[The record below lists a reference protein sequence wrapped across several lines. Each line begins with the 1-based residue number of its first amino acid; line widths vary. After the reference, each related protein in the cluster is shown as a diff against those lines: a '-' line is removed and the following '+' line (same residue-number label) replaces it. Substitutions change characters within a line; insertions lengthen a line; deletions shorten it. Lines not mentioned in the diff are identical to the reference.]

1 MQDANS
7 KIYSLGFFFL
17 FLVFAASSYHSY
29 DLFSKSRE
37 NLNDATLNNDL
48 QLSSVLKMRVAVRER
63 AIILWHMTL
72 EEDFFDRDEL
82 FEKFYHYGAEYKK
95 AREQFLNLDNSSDEA
110 SLFKALDLETTAR
123 APVLRA
129 FADRLMVEG
138 DEDYT
143 DELNGTLT
151 DQIVVAQIL
160 DKLIALQQHQ
170 NNLAR
175 KSSEKEIEDIL
186 SNQIQIMILIFFFGF
201 IFAGFV
207 INSSVR
213 QRKELELANK
223 KLEIQASHD
232 SLTGLVNRGYL
243 LKQLEMLLA
252 NVQRHKRNGAVM
264 FIDLDDFKP
273 INDNYGHRVGD
284 QYLKLLSDEMLK
296 VIRQT
301 DILSRLGGDEFILV
315 LTDLESKEDSLI
327 VAEKLLETL
336 SNEYVI
342 NNLILQTSASIGIYQ
357 LNDAQVSAE
366 EAIILADQAM
376 YKAKKSGKNQYSLI

>member
-7 KIYSLGFFFL
+7 KIYTIGFLFL
-17 FLVFAASSYHSY
+17 FLVFSASSYYSY
-29 DLFSKSRE
+29 DLFSKSRDR
-37 NLNDATLNNDL
+37 LNNNTLNNDL
-48 QLSSVLKMRVAVRER
+48 QLGNVLKMRVAVRER

-95 AREQFLNLDNSSDEA
+95 AREQFLNLDNSPEETA
-110 SLFKALDLETTAR
+110 LFAALDQETIAR

-129 FADRLMVEG
+129 FADSLMVESH
-138 DEDYT
+138 EDYT
-143 DELNGTLT
+143 DNLNETLT
-151 DQIVVAQIL
+151 DQIVVAQLL

-175 KSSEKEIEDIL
+175 KRSEKEIENIL

-207 INSSVR
+207 IHSSAR
-213 QRKELELANK
+213 QRKELEKANHQ
-223 KLEIQASHD
+223 LEIQACHD
-232 SLTGLVNRGYL
+232 SLTGLVNRSYL

-252 NVQRHKRNGAVM
+252 NVKRHKRNGAVM
-264 FIDLDDFKP
+264 FIDLDNFKP
-273 INDNYGHRVGD
+273 INDTHSHRVGD
-284 QYLKLLSDEMLK
+284 LFLQRLSQEMMN

-315 LTDLESKEDSLI
+315 LTDLESKDDCLI

-336 SNEYVI
+336 SNKYHI
-342 NNLILQTSASIGIYQ
+342 NDLSLQTSASIGIYQ
-357 LNDAQVSAE
+357 LNDDPATAE
-366 EAIILADQAM
+366 EAIFLADQAM
-376 YKAKKSGKNQYSLI
+376 YKAKKEGKNRYSLV